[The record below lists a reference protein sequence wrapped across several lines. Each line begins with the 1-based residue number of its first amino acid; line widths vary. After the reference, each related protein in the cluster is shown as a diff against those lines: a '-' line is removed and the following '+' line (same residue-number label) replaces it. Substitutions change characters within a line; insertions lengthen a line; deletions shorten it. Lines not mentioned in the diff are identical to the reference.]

1 MTPIE
6 IIALIFI
13 VIAIVKMVSVFI
25 NPKPGL
31 NFAKKF
37 TGSPMLLMI
46 IDLIIGGVILYYL
59 LQELTIIH
67 IIAVMFF
74 TVMLVKIAFMPF
86 IGEMLSVTDKILKKG
101 LVKKSWL
108 YLLVWTVLL
117 LWGLKELFMLTLF

>member
-13 VIAIVKMVSVFI
+13 IIAIVKMISVFI
-25 NPKPGL
+25 NPGFGL

-37 TGSPMLLMI
+37 TGYPMLLMI

-59 LQELTIIH
+59 LQKLTIVH

-74 TVMLVKIAFMPF
+74 TVILVKIALMPF
-86 IGEMLSVTDKILKKG
+86 MGDMLSVTDKILKQG

-108 YLLVWTVLL
+108 YMLIWTVLL
-117 LWGLKELFMLTLF
+117 LWGLKELFMPTLF